1 MRFDSFKS
9 FISFLKVLGDLGYQ
23 VPFNDYE
30 EDFKSKGFNL
40 HIHFYK
46 FKIIKVLD
54 TLIVSTSDDYGNY
67 YRIECIRT
75 RPLIRQQLI
84 ELLRLYINQK
94 TSIEV
99 VNASDNLIKLLEK
112 EDKDNV

>member
-46 FKIIKVLD
+46 FKITKSDDRLV
-54 TLIVSTSDDYGNY
+54 VSTSDDYGSY
-67 YRIECIRT
+67 YRIELVRT
-75 RPLIRQQLI
+75 RSLLRKQLQELLCDYVNERTSIQVVNACDNLI
-84 ELLRLYINQK
+84 ELLK
-94 TSIEV
+94 
-99 VNASDNLIKLLEK
+99 K
-112 EDKDNV
+112 EDKQDV